1 MKPTVELI
9 EMIAQKNL
17 EMLFSKDAFKIS
29 VKESE
34 AGCQML
40 VIFTNDE
47 MQSATFELRKRK
59 HDAYVVA
66 TSFVTNSIDY
76 EFEDLITCCKGIEQ
90 KLNEF
95 ASVREIFYMTD
106 EVAVVGFSEIG
117 IDYLRES
124 RRDLLVN
131 RDEVYSVIKFDNGNI
146 DTFPINHDDVAEII
160 DNKLAAP
167 GVSLDFC
174 AAELIHFVDPEIYG
188 DEE

>member
-1 MKPTVELI
+1 MKLTKEI
-9 EMIAQKNL
+9 ITMIAQKNL
-17 EMLFSKDAFKIS
+17 EMLFSRDAFKIT

-34 AGCQML
+34 AGCSML

-59 HDAYVVA
+59 HDCYVVA

-76 EFEDLITCCKGIEQ
+76 NFKDLVKCCEGIEL

-95 ASVREIFYMTD
+95 ANVREIFFMTED
-106 EVAVVGFSEIG
+106 VAVTGFDEIG
-117 IDYLRES
+117 IDYLMES

-131 RDEVYSVIKFDNGNI
+131 RDEVYSIVKFDHGKI
-146 DTFPINHDDVAEII
+146 ETFPIEHDDVSCII
-160 DNKLAAP
+160 ETKMMER
-167 GVSLDFC
+167 GVALDFC
-174 AAELIHFVDPEIYG
+174 AANLIQFVDPEIYE

>member
-1 MKPTVELI
+1 
-9 EMIAQKNL
+9 
-17 EMLFSKDAFKIS
+17 
-29 VKESE
+29 
-34 AGCQML
+34 
-40 VIFTNDE
+40 
-47 MQSATFELRKRK
+47 
-59 HDAYVVA
+59 
-66 TSFVTNSIDY
+66 
-76 EFEDLITCCKGIEQ
+76 
-90 KLNEF
+90 
-95 ASVREIFYMTD
+95 MTD

-146 DTFPINHDDVAEII
+146 ETFPINHDDVAEII
-160 DNKLAAP
+160 DNKLAEP